1 MSDKKPRG
9 IVDPWRTVDPVHRP
23 SKPARVPDQKTKI
36 DLDDIDRD
44 ADLVAPNKHVIR
56 TTHAC
61 FEVTSRTATT
71 LAEAFDVFA
80 ECLIGLFNVRS
91 AKDML
96 ISAGIGVQC
105 FDRSG
110 NVPDKGA
117 PASTLKGGHSTIW
130 FVQKPVNEGAL
141 VLARILRSPDAAATL
156 HRYKVVVMM
165 TAS

>member
-23 SKPARVPDQKTKI
+23 PKPPRVPDKKKI
-36 DLDDIDRD
+36 DLEDIDRD
-44 ADLVAPNKHVIR
+44 ADLVIPIKHVIR

-61 FEVTSRTATT
+61 FEVTSKTAST

-80 ECLIGLFNVRS
+80 ECICALFDVRS
-91 AKDML
+91 VSNVLM
-96 ISAGIGVQC
+96 SAGIGVRC
-105 FDRSG
+105 HDRTQNDPG
-110 NVPDKGA
+110 KET
-117 PASTLKGGHSTIW
+117 PASTLKGGSSVIW
-130 FVQKPVNEGAL
+130 FVQKPLNEGAL